1 MKTLLLFR
9 NFGIWEILIIALI
22 ILLIFGGKK
31 IPELMK
37 GIGKGIKSLKR
48 VFLMPTKTSTILK
61 MNSGVNPRR
70 KASPK
75 SPRIK
80 ANNPRNKW
88 PRCPFGTIWMLC
100 AVAF

>member
-37 GIGKGIKSLKR
+37 GIGKGIKSLKEGLSDADKDIDYIKDELR
-48 VFLMPTKTSTILK
+48 SK
-61 MNSGVNPRR
+61 
-70 KASPK
+70 PK
-75 SPRIK
+75 EKSKPEEPEDQSK
-80 ANNPRNKW
+80 
-88 PRCPFGTIWMLC
+88 
-100 AVAF
+100 